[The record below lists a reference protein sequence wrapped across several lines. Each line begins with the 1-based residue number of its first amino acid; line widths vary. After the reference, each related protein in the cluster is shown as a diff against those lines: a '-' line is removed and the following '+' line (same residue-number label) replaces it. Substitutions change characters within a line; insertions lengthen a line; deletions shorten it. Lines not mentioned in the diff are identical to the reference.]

1 MARHAGQCL
10 RLRER
15 KESRRHGHRQQQRC
29 ARGGAG
35 IAIRR
40 HCDGRAGGA
49 QRCDGRQ
56 MSVRKTI
63 KGDRQQHGNCAR
75 GGERLRLGGLRIF
88 QMIAGECAAARR
100 KARTAYI
107 AQLFGV
113 HLDWNAQGERGIKE
127 PLRLAGVEG
136 DLLAKDID
144 RINEPFGMQ
153 RWQPLARD
161 GVDVLIGSRGVFG
174 RQRVRREERRLHSH
188 GKAFAKRARSPQHL
202 RLICQGESVAGFD
215 FNRRHPLAQ
224 ERGQARRRALDQ
236 LFETRPP
243 RRPHGGEDPA
253 AARRNLCIAR
263 PAQAFGIFARTRA
276 GKHQVR
282 VAIDECRGEPS
293 APEIVALNVGAAQL
307 GRLLPRRS
315 EPGNATVAH
324 REHAFFEH
332 AHALIAG
339 GDARVVPEANG
350 VGIQGSRHDAPMLAV
365 LLAIHRLCRI
375 LSQGGAAPTAKDK
388 KTAMIYDSILGT
400 IGRTPIVRVQR
411 LAPKNVTMYV
421 KCEFFNPA
429 SSVKDRLAIAIIED
443 AEKSG
448 KLKPGQTVVEATS
461 GNTGIA
467 LAMVCAAKGYPFV
480 ATMVETF
487 SVERRKLMRLMGAKV
502 ILTPAAERG
511 TGMVKKA
518 EELAKKHGW
527 FLARQFENPANPAY
541 HRNTTAPEILS
552 DFAGRRL
559 DFFVTGWGTGGTLTG
574 VGEMMKVARPEVKIV
589 VAEPQAAALLSG
601 KPFAP
606 HKIQGWTPD
615 FIPAVLNRS
624 VADRI
629 LTVTDAEAIENARA
643 LAQSEGIMCGI
654 SSGGT
659 FAAAKKVAA
668 EAPEGAVILAML
680 PDTAERYLSTALFEG
695 IAEGSDPEP

>member
-1 MARHAGQCL
+1 
-10 RLRER
+10 
-15 KESRRHGHRQQQRC
+15 
-29 ARGGAG
+29 
-35 IAIRR
+35 
-40 HCDGRAGGA
+40 
-49 QRCDGRQ
+49 
-56 MSVRKTI
+56 
-63 KGDRQQHGNCAR
+63 
-75 GGERLRLGGLRIF
+75 
-88 QMIAGECAAARR
+88 
-100 KARTAYI
+100 
-107 AQLFGV
+107 
-113 HLDWNAQGERGIKE
+113 
-127 PLRLAGVEG
+127 
-136 DLLAKDID
+136 
-144 RINEPFGMQ
+144 
-153 RWQPLARD
+153 
-161 GVDVLIGSRGVFG
+161 
-174 RQRVRREERRLHSH
+174 
-188 GKAFAKRARSPQHL
+188 
-202 RLICQGESVAGFD
+202 
-215 FNRRHPLAQ
+215 
-224 ERGQARRRALDQ
+224 
-236 LFETRPP
+236 
-243 RRPHGGEDPA
+243 
-253 AARRNLCIAR
+253 
-263 PAQAFGIFARTRA
+263 
-276 GKHQVR
+276 
-282 VAIDECRGEPS
+282 
-293 APEIVALNVGAAQL
+293 
-307 GRLLPRRS
+307 
-315 EPGNATVAH
+315 
-324 REHAFFEH
+324 
-332 AHALIAG
+332 
-339 GDARVVPEANG
+339 
-350 VGIQGSRHDAPMLAV
+350 MLAV

-695 IAEGSDPEP
+695 IAKGSDPEP